1 MVKELINIG
10 KRCSVDMCEN
20 NAFCK
25 GLCKAHYEQ
34 KRQHGMIIGP
44 VAKNL
49 VARGG
54 ITKDNPC
61 EYRTWNLMKR
71 RCFNKNTKEYK
82 NYGGKGVVVCDRW
95 ANSFS
100 NFLEDMGKRP
110 DGCSLDRIN
119 CSGDYSPENCRWAT
133 DRQQQRNRSNNRKE
147 PCIYPMRKKYYVQV
161 EKNGIKK
168 RKMCPSMEEAIITRD
183 AFTKELDTL

>member
-1 MVKELINIG
+1 MAREVNKGKE
-10 KRCSVDMCEN
+10 CSVDGCRYP
-20 NAFCK
+20 AFCK
-25 GLCKAHYEQ
+25 TLCKAHYEQ
-34 KRQHGMIIGP
+34 VRQHGKITGMVIPHI
-44 VAKNL
+44 K
-49 VARGG
+49 ARGG
-54 ITKDNPC
+54 ITKENKD

-82 NYGGKGVVVCDRW
+82 NYGGKGIGVCDRW

-110 DGCSLDRIN
+110 NGCSLDRIN

-147 PCIYPMRKKYYVQV
+147 LCIYPMKKRYYVQV
-161 EKNGIKK
+161 EKNGIIK
-168 RKMCPSMEEAIITRD
+168 RKMCPSMDEAIIIRD